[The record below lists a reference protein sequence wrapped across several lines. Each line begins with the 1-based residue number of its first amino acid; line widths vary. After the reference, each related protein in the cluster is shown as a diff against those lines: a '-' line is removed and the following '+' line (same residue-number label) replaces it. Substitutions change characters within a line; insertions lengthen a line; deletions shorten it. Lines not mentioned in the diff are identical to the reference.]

1 MDKRNLKWITWG
13 AVILTVL
20 IVAAM
25 LMDTLRRPGQIT
37 LPDPDTAE
45 NQTTGDAAAQGS
57 ALSVVEVRPDT
68 VQAAIATLTRPE
80 IYRRTVTVEQF
91 WEGGSGKYEIAVTV
105 NAPWTRTDRTMPDG
119 RVRHTII
126 GEETTYIWYNNE
138 ETVFTAPTGDISADN
153 EQTIPTYEDVLKLAV
168 KDIVA
173 ADYRTVSDV
182 NCIYVETGELA
193 GGCVVRY
200 WVNVNTGLLVAAE
213 KLLEGETVYRMGALA
228 VDQKVPEAQLFTLP
242 DGTALL

>member
-37 LPDPDTAE
+37 LPDPDAVE
-45 NQTTGDAAAQGS
+45 NQTTGDAVTEGN

-68 VQAAIATLTRPE
+68 VQAAIATLSRPE
-80 IYRRTVTVEQF
+80 VYRRTVTVEQF

-119 RVRHTII
+119 RVRHTIT
-126 GEETTYIWYNNE
+126 GSDTVYIWYNNE
-138 ETVFTAPTGDISADN
+138 RAVYMAPVGDVSADM
-153 EQTIPTYEDVLKLAV
+153 EQSIPTYEDVLDLPV
-168 KDIVA
+168 EDITL
-173 ADYRTVSDV
+173 ADYRTISEV
-182 NCIYVETGELA
+182 NCIYVEA
-193 GGCVVRY
+193 QQGGYLLRY
-200 WVNVNTGLLVAAE
+200 WVSVDTGLLVASE
-213 KLLEGETVYRMGALA
+213 KLAEGETVYRMGSLTMDQTEPAL
-228 VDQKVPEAQLFTLP
+228 EEFTLP
-242 DGTALL
+242 DGTILME

>member
-1 MDKRNLKWITWG
+1 VDKRNLNWITWG
-13 AVILTVL
+13 FVAVMVL
-20 IVAAM
+20 IIVLM
-25 LMDTLRRPGQIT
+25 LAGTLHRPPSIT
-37 LPDPDTAE
+37 LPAAE
-45 NQTTGDAAAQGS
+45 NLPEQSTGTTGGNS
-57 ALSVVEVRPDT
+57 GALMVVEVTPET
-68 VQAAIATLTRPE
+68 VQATIETLHRPE
-80 IYRRTVTVEQF
+80 TYRRTVTVEQF
-91 WEGGSGKYEIAVTV
+91 WNGGSGSYETTVTV
-105 NAPWTRTDRTMPDG
+105 NGNWTRIDRIMPDG

-138 ETVFTAPTGDISADN
+138 EKVFTAPTGDISADN

-193 GGCVVRY
+193 GGYVVRY

-228 VDQKVPEAQLFTLP
+228 VDQTVPEAQLFILP